1 MRRRLQLVC
10 VLLTCASTALTGCH
24 PQQPFYLVDDGDL
37 SHYVATATDLDDPD
51 VCDSGLAEVMHPDAP
66 RSLANAGG
74 DGKWHLSL
82 EESVSLALANSKV
95 FRQLGGRIIP
105 GNSGPSPETLLRN
118 PDAIP
123 STYMIALQETS
134 PGGSTEWA
142 LGAFDAQLGTSLFWE
157 KNSSPR
163 NNLISGGLGSF
174 FANTFE
180 QDLGTGTVQL
190 SKRGAAGTLMQ
201 FSSQTRYEQNNIPS
215 REVPSDFQQL
225 LDIRVEQPLLQGG
238 GVNWN
243 RIAGPEGQP
252 GNFNGVMISRIRAD
266 IRLADFE
273 AGVRNLVNDV
283 ELAYWNLYFSYRN
296 LDAARAGRDSALATW
311 QKIYAFFS
319 AGDARGNAESLAQ
332 AKEQY
337 YLFRGLM
344 ENALTEIYRES
355 RLRYIMG
362 LAATDERLIKPVD
375 EPTTALVKFDWQD
388 VHAEALGRSVELRQQ
403 RWRIKQ
409 RELELIAA
417 KNLLLPQLNGVARYR
432 WEGLGDQWLDTERS
446 GSSALTGSSAF
457 ERLTDGDF
465 QSWQLGA
472 NFSMALG
479 RRREMLTVRNHELLL
494 ARERAMME
502 DQELEVSHQ
511 MADAIRELEGFHVV
525 ARTAY
530 NRRIAARQQVDS
542 VVARFEAGTAEATV
556 DLVLDAQ
563 RRLADADTEYYRT
576 LVNYNTAILNVHFR
590 KNSLLE
596 YNGVYLAE
604 GPWPGKAYF
613 DAHRLARQRDA
624 SVFLDYGVT
633 QPEVVSRGKSLQ
645 GENGGVTLEEV
656 PSEAIPEE
664 IHTLPTPEEPPAAD
678 EPATDEPSPD
688 AAAPMPKTASRSGVR
703 ASSFAAAPVGPKSDG
718 RVKRAAPSTVSPTRG
733 KAGSK
738 PSGAKANGVRPAKFD
753 WGTVGNE
760 VGNDSGNAGE
770 DRAAAPLPKSSKST
784 SNVLRHQSPANQSD
798 NRSFA
803 DAPGPNPTTAAIAR
817 PSADRTGT

>member
-1 MRRRLQLVC
+1 MRRRLHLVG
-10 VLLTCASTALTGCH
+10 VLLSLAATALTGCH
-24 PQQPFYLVDDGDL
+24 PQQPFYLIEDGDL
-37 SHYVATATDLDDPD
+37 SHYVPTATDLENPD
-51 VCDSGLAEVMHPDAP
+51 VCESDLAEVLNPDAP

-74 DGKWHLSL
+74 KEVWELTL
-82 EESVSLALANSKV
+82 EEAVSLALANSKV

-105 GNSGPSPETLLRN
+105 GNSGPPPETLLRN

-123 STYMIALQETS
+123 SVYMAALQETV

-163 NNLISGGLGSF
+163 NNLISGGLGNF

-180 QDLGTGTVQL
+180 QDLGTGQVQL
-190 SKRGAAGTLMQ
+190 TKRGAAGTLMQ
-201 FSSQTRYEQNNIPS
+201 LSSQTRYEQNNIPS
-215 REVPSDFQQL
+215 REVPSDWQQL
-225 LDIRVEQPLLQGG
+225 FDIRIEQPLLQGG

-252 GNFNGVMISRIRAD
+252 GNFNGVMISRIRSD

-344 ENALTEIYRES
+344 ENALTEIYRSES

-362 LAATDERLIKPVD
+362 LAATDERLIKPAD

-388 VHAEALGRSVELRQQ
+388 SHAEALARSVELRQQ

-409 RELELIAA
+409 RELELVAA

-432 WEGLGDQWLDTERS
+432 WEGLGDQWLDAERS
-446 GSSALTGSSAF
+446 GSQTLTGSSAF

-479 RRREMLTVRNHELLL
+479 RRREMLTVRHHELLL
-494 ARERAMME
+494 ARERAMLE

-511 MADAIRELEGFHVV
+511 MADAVRELEGFHYT

-576 LVNYNTAILNVHFR
+576 LVNYNMAILNVHFR

-596 YNGVYLAE
+596 YNGVHLAE

-624 SVFLDYGVT
+624 SVYLDYGIT
-633 QPEVVSRGKSLQ
+633 QPGVISRGQTMQ
-645 GENGGVTLEEV
+645 GKNGEAILEEV
-656 PSEAIPEE
+656 PTHATPEE
-664 IHTLPTPEEPPAAD
+664 IHTLPTPAETPTGD
-678 EPATDEPSPD
+678 EPAD
-688 AAAPMPKTASRSGVR
+688 APGPATKTTSRNGVR
-703 ASSFAAAPVGPKSDG
+703 QSSFAAAPIGPKSDG
-718 RVKRAAPSTVSPTRG
+718 RVRRAAPATGNPTRSNG
-733 KAGSK
+733 NSKAS
-738 PSGAKANGVRPAKFD
+738 GVRPAKFD
-753 WGTVGNE
+753 WGTVDGGTVN
-760 VGNDSGNAGE
+760 GNAAKASH
-770 DRAAAPLPKSSKST
+770 DSATAPMPKKVKST
-784 SNVLRHQSPANQSD
+784 NNVLRQQSSSQRTDNPA
-798 NRSFA
+798 FA
-803 DAPGPNPTTAAIAR
+803 DAPGPNSTTAAIAR
-817 PSADRTGT
+817 PFANRPGA